1 MVGTSNLGSWNS
13 HWYHVN
19 SWYICSFWWRHK
31 NQLRT
36 AGPSLCRNYD
46 KYIIIAAKYTQRSL
60 QISSHHLQLIRLGR
74 LVMTCSDCNSVPNI
88 PMFLELQGP
97 INGYRASLLAVG
109 IRLIRRFC
117 KGVAILVDLLERGD
131 PATRLRWLL
140 LTLDE
145 ADAPEKNALHTHNPW
160 TKQRQFFRALR
171 EYTTSVGSWE
181 TNKKWY
187 TFYLSKNWLFVILK
201 IHDNGKSM
209 PIPKQSRI
217 KHV

>member
-1 MVGTSNLGSWNS
+1 MLIHDISAASDGVIKSTSN
-13 HWYHVN
+13 
-19 SWYICSFWWRHK
+19 CE
-31 NQLRT
+31 
-36 AGPSLCRNYD
+36 APLCRNYD

-74 LVMTCSDCNSVPNI
+74 LVLTCSDCNSVPNI

-145 ADAPEKNALHTHNPW
+145 ADAPEKNALHTHNPG

-171 EYTTSVGSWE
+171 EYTTSVVEKQTKNNICFIFPKIGS
-181 TNKKWY
+181 
-187 TFYLSKNWLFVILK
+187 LLF
-201 IHDNGKSM
+201 
-209 PIPKQSRI
+209 
-217 KHV
+217 